1 MTQAP
6 GPPPRRRA
14 LCKNGQQ
21 TFRAFARSQGVIE
34 LVRSDIIL
42 AGGLVCPP
50 PTGALPMDASNDAE
64 TPSRCPLH
72 INYALSLRAAQN
84 IGAATYG
91 NDQIAAALVIPH
103 LIQPELDWLCLNP
116 KARLSID
123 DILKNA
129 AHLDDLLRLAETVA
143 RAVRKACDADSPVR
157 LRAAVAKALL
167 KALRADQRRSHR
179 AAHDRPTTV
188 SVVLER
194 RVLSGRS
201 PACIRGDLSILTDAD
216 IIPALATLDLYLDH
230 CVAHLVCPSLH
241 SQGGPPLLRAAVAAG
256 YARYGKAVVEAALVA
271 AKAGPLETFIP
282 TSTRHNYA
290 AEAMCGLADIQD
302 DLFNSSEGDTVVDSG
317 PITLRSNFPDN
328 RPIGVEFFYTPDG
341 ARTFR
346 ISPGGFTDPRLTPVI
361 LASFDAKDREEQPQV
376 RAAVAAAEGKSRDKE
391 TKYKALK
398 ARLLAHLSPG
408 HRAKRAKGDL
418 PLDEFYQAVDDE
430 LKARISAVIGQSY
443 ALRLHD
449 AKTDGKV
456 RWDELPQ
463 GGLALA
469 RVLHKNGMREWG
481 DASFLQPTPV
491 VALRTIDSLGR
502 SRVFL
507 ISPVPGGRRRPH
519 RPSFKSPL
527 QSSGPARRCLHDD
540 L

>member
-1 MTQAP
+1 
-6 GPPPRRRA
+6 
-14 LCKNGQQ
+14 
-21 TFRAFARSQGVIE
+21 
-34 LVRSDIIL
+34 
-42 AGGLVCPP
+42 
-50 PTGALPMDASNDAE
+50 MDASNDAE
-64 TPSRCPLH
+64 TPSKCPLH
-72 INYALSLRAAQN
+72 IKYALSLRAAKK

-103 LIQPELDWLCLNP
+103 LIKPELAWLCLNS
-116 KARLSID
+116 KARISID
-123 DILKNA
+123 GVLKKA
-129 AHLDDLLRLAETVA
+129 AHLDDPLRLAETVA
-143 RAVRKACDADSPVR
+143 RAVRKACDDDSPVR
-157 LRAAVAKALL
+157 LRAAVANALL

-194 RVLSGRS
+194 GVLSGRS
-201 PACIRGDLSILTDAD
+201 PACLHGDLSILTDAD
-216 IIPALATLDLYLDH
+216 IIPALGTLDLYLDH

-241 SQGGPPLLRAAVAAG
+241 SKGGPPLLRAAVAAG
-256 YARYGKAVVEAALVA
+256 YARYGKAVVEAALIA

-282 TSTRHNYA
+282 TSSRHNYVS
-290 AEAMCGLADIQD
+290 EAMCGLADIQD
-302 DLFNSSEGDTVVDSG
+302 DLFNTSEGDTVVDSG
-317 PITLRSNFPDN
+317 PITSRFNYFPDT
-328 RPIGVEFFYTPDG
+328 RPIGVDFSYTADG
-341 ARTFR
+341 ARTFC
-346 ISPGGFTDPRLTPVI
+346 ICPGGFTDPRLAPVI

-376 RAAVAAAEGKSRDKE
+376 RAALAAAEGRSRDKD

-398 ARLLAHLSPG
+398 ARLLAPLSPG

-418 PLDEFYQAVDDE
+418 PLDQFYQAVDNE

-463 GGLALA
+463 GALALA

-507 ISPVPGGRRRPH
+507 ISPVPGRRRRPH